1 MGVVRKLVA
10 GLAALLFAA
19 AVFKEW
25 SQPRGLRIGE
35 GRIIGVPYSF
45 HLIGPRDL
53 RQRYWNAAGSPLAPP
68 LFGVGVVPNLP
79 ALLRKIGL

>member
-1 MGVVRKLVA
+1 MGVVRKLIGA
-10 GLAALLFAA
+10 LAVLLFAA

-25 SQPRGLRIGE
+25 AQPRGLRVGE
-35 GRIIGVPYSF
+35 GRILGIPYSF
-45 HLIGPRDL
+45 RMIGPRDL
-53 RQRYWNAAGSPLAPP
+53 RQRYWNADGSPLAPP

>member
-1 MGVVRKLVA
+1 MGVVRKLIGA
-10 GLAALLFAA
+10 LAALLFAA

-25 SQPRGLRIGE
+25 AQPRGLRVGE
-35 GRIIGVPYSF
+35 GSILGIPYSF
-45 HLIGPRDL
+45 RVIGPRDL

>member
-1 MGVVRKLVA
+1 MGFVRKLVGA
-10 GLAALLFAA
+10 LAALVFAA

-25 SQPRGLRIGE
+25 AQPRGLRVGE
-35 GRIIGVPYSF
+35 GRILGVPYSF
-45 HLIGPRDL
+45 RMIGPRDL
-53 RQRYWNAAGSPLAPP
+53 RQRYWNAEGSPLAPP